1 MNLLDWIFFMLSA
14 RNYDGDDTEIPDSVG
29 PVPSS
34 LFVPGESQIIEPPP
48 EDKCNGVGAN
58 TCRN

>member
-48 EDKCNGVGAN
+48 EDK
-58 TCRN
+58 